1 MLQYSK
7 KVLQH
12 FNKPHNYGKMKN
24 PDGIGEV
31 GNIMCGDL
39 MRLYIKVGQNKQKQ
53 DIIKDVK
60 FETYGCLAAIA
71 SSSMVTDLVKGKT
84 LEEALKFD
92 RQQIVDELGGLPPV
106 KLHCSVLA
114 TDALLEAI
122 HNYLVKN
129 NKIVP
134 QALKVRHQKLQQE
147 KQAIQKHY
155 KEDKP

>member
-1 MLQYSK
+1 
-7 KVLQH
+7 
-12 FNKPHNYGKMKN
+12 
-24 PDGIGEV
+24 
-31 GNIMCGDL
+31 MCGDL

>member
-1 MLQYSK
+1 
-7 KVLQH
+7 
-12 FNKPHNYGKMKN
+12 
-24 PDGIGEV
+24 
-31 GNIMCGDL
+31 MCGDL

-71 SSSMVTDLVKGKT
+71 SSSMVTDLVKCKT